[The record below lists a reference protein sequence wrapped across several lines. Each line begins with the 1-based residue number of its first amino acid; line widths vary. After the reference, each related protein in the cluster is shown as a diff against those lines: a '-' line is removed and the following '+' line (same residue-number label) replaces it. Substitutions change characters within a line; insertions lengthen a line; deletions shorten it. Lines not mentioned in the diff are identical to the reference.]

1 MLAQFTFI
9 LNIWTFSFSSG
20 TLFSAKPQS
29 TNNETAKKR
38 NRKKN
43 WSKKLQKKAERAF
56 HLLHKLLLFSYIE
69 TNNIFFIF
77 TKINIRSDSVYL
89 AALHFT
95 VVFHEKKFSINIK
108 RKPASAVQGSIEFR

>member
-38 NRKKN
+38 NRKKKLVGEVA
-43 WSKKLQKKAERAF
+43 KKKPSV
-56 HLLHKLLLFSYIE
+56 LFIYYTSYYYSA
-69 TNNIFFIF
+69 TLRQTTFFLFF

-95 VVFHEKKFSINIK
+95 VRDSGI
-108 RKPASAVQGSIEFR
+108 P